1 VARLIPPATN
11 SMSDK
16 IFVDTNI
23 LVYAYDLDAGD
34 KRVKALAVVD
44 RLWDE
49 GKGALSTQVLA
60 EFFVTITRKVKQ
72 PLPLPAARQI
82 IEDYQTGW
90 TVFPTTPEIVL
101 QAIDG
106 VAQHRMSFWDAMIWA
121 AAKLNGVITIYSEDA
136 QSAQTIEG
144 VRIENPLLDTIN

>member
-1 VARLIPPATN
+1 MT
-11 SMSDK
+11 DK

-34 KRVKALAVVD
+34 KRVKALVVVD

-49 GKGALSTQVLA
+49 GNGALSTQVLA

-82 IEDYQTGW
+82 IEDYQKGW

>member
-1 VARLIPPATN
+1 
-11 SMSDK
+11 M
-16 IFVDTNI
+16 F
-23 LVYAYDLDAGD
+23 
-34 KRVKALAVVD
+34 VVD

-49 GKGALSTQVLA
+49 GNSALSTQVLA

-72 PLPLPAARQI
+72 PLALPAARQI

-121 AAKLNGVITIYSEDA
+121 AAKLNGVVTIYSEDT